1 MPVFLGGVTENVLY
15 RTGKMLAEVATYAGR
30 STEMVF
36 RTIRTKTSA
45 ISFNKRAVRKSA
57 GAAVVLAAMTLFLT
71 LQASLRNSF
80 HSEPVNAATT
90 RLTHQL
96 SDHAHPGLAAAPRTA
111 RAKPAATSHLE
122 ITDSSVKDSLHELTK
137 YEIATLRR
145 AGYYGDDEAAF
156 QLGMAYET
164 GYYVHQNCSQAAHWV
179 KLAAEA
185 GNPAAAYNLG
195 LRYKDGDGLLAD
207 DSSAR
212 HWLEVASKLKY
223 SPASGHH
230 GQSER

>member
-1 MPVFLGGVTENVLY
+1 MPVFPGEATENVLH
-15 RTGKMLAEVATYAGR
+15 RTGKTLAEVATYAGR

-36 RTIRTKTSA
+36 RTIRAKAAA

-57 GAAVVLAAMTLFLT
+57 GAVVVLAAMTIFLA

-80 HSEPVNAATT
+80 HSEQVNAATT
-90 RLTHQL
+90 KLTHQL
-96 SDHAHPGLAAAPRTA
+96 PDHAQPVSATAPAAPR
-111 RAKPAATSHLE
+111 RKPAATSHLE

-137 YEIATLRR
+137 YEIATLQR

-179 KLAAEA
+179 KLAADA

-195 LRYKDGDGLLAD
+195 LRYKDGDGVLAD

-212 HWLEVASKLKY
+212 HWLEVASKQKY
-223 SPASGHH
+223 SPARGH